1 MDDKRITK
9 HIFQRLAVIL
19 LGFRAVAL
27 VSIHDAVH
35 LIEFNSVVGNP
46 DPIRHQMC
54 DAESLSLLAQTS
66 AAVSKRCA
74 VPLGTAA
81 GRTDMMLSAA
91 VYHCFGIAA
100 QPPPHTLFKA
110 GVCSQQI

>member
-35 LIEFNSVVGNP
+35 LIEFNSVVGILTRSA
-46 DPIRHQMC
+46 IRFRFSV
-54 DAESLSLLAQTS
+54 ESSILRLR
-66 AAVSKRCA
+66 VEN
-74 VPLGTAA
+74 V
-81 GRTDMMLSAA
+81 
-91 VYHCFGIAA
+91 
-100 QPPPHTLFKA
+100 
-110 GVCSQQI
+110 SQQCVYIVVEE

>member
-1 MDDKRITK
+1 MDDKSITK

-46 DPIRHQMC
+46 DPIRYQMC

-66 AAVSKRCA
+66 AAVESSILRLR
-74 VPLGTAA
+74 VEN
-81 GRTDMMLSAA
+81 
-91 VYHCFGIAA
+91 I
-100 QPPPHTLFKA
+100 
-110 GVCSQQI
+110 SQQCVYIVVEE

>member
-35 LIEFNSVVGNP
+35 LIEFNSVVG
-46 DPIRHQMC
+46 ILTR
-54 DAESLSLLAQTS
+54 S
-66 AAVSKRCA
+66 AIRCA
-74 VPLGTAA
+74 TPRASACWRRLVQLEQSDVLSRLG
-81 GRTDMMLSAA
+81 
-91 VYHCFGIAA
+91 
-100 QPPPHTLFKA
+100 PPQVGQT
-110 GVCSQQI
+110 